1 MRRSI
6 TLGALGVGL
15 VLATPAFGQGFDLV
29 AWVIESNRWLSA
41 LKVGSKQVSGIQQQ
55 TQMMTRAAMEAG
67 AAAVGS
73 QDLALVNWGSR
84 ERYAYE
90 SGQGYKSCSIAGV
103 RSDASASE
111 TAAGNLRAAQSG
123 AVNNWLKNGY
133 DAQAATNQSLGLRKT
148 GYCSEEE
155 AATTGFCS
163 LGGKQKGT
171 LITAGDSDAS
181 VFLLNRNYGAEEVAV
196 AADYLD
202 VAAPIPTI
210 KPNPRT
216 GDESQTLIEAR
227 RRGAMLSASRA
238 SFWSVI
244 NGGVGGDKP

>member
-1 MRRSI
+1 MRRLARILSA
-6 TLGALGVGL
+6 GVAL
-15 VLATPAFGQGFDLV
+15 AFASPALGQGFDLA
-29 AWVIESNRWLSA
+29 AWIIESNRWLSA
-41 LKVGSKQVSGIQQQ
+41 LKVGSKQISAVQQQ
-55 TQMMTRAAMEAG
+55 GQMSIRGAMEAG
-67 AAAVGS
+67 ASALGS
-73 QDLALVNWGSR
+73 QDRALVTWGSR

-90 SGQGYKSCSIAGV
+90 SGQGYKSCSISAARGDAASSEMAG
-103 RSDASASE
+103 ASLR
-111 TAAGNLRAAQSG
+111 TAESG

-133 DAQAATNQSLGLRKT
+133 DGQVAAGQSLGLRKS

-155 AATTGFCS
+155 AATTGFCQTN
-163 LGGKQKGT
+163 GKAKGS

-202 VAAPIPTI
+202 VAAPIPTV

-216 GDESQTLIEAR
+216 GDESQALIEAR

-244 NGGVGGDKP
+244 NGGVGGDRP